1 MALGNWWDLLVVIV
15 FSLAIFY
22 YAVSLAME
30 ADKVGEAV
38 RLEEIAEEK
47 KDENLNLP
55 G

>member
-1 MALGNWWDLLVVIV
+1 MVIV

-30 ADKVGEAV
+30 PEKVKAAV
-38 RLEEIAEEK
+38 EPEERQIEEK
-47 KDENLNLP
+47 KDQDLNLP